1 MTIRED
7 VTTREPANTGAAN
20 AAIGFAAM
28 PALRALPA
36 MRSLPVLADLRTHP
50 VLHTLPAKA
59 VATVRDSHARI
70 RSTVEN
76 WLARLPTMEAIM
88 RSARREAL
96 CFLRDNGF
104 APLAGLFVLSP
115 RLAWAMML
123 PFALTCLFGIFIFG
137 VELVLVC
144 ALGLFFAMLVA
155 NDAARRLQ
163 EEARSRKPRGIA
175 VTDMTATDTVAID
188 MAAINMSAIDI
199 AAPETAAHGIE
210 VTREE
215 TGAFETGSA
224 LRGHEIR
231 KEV

>member
-28 PALRALPA
+28 PALRALP
-36 MRSLPVLADLRTHP
+36 VLADLRTHP

-59 VATVRDSHARI
+59 VATVRESHARI
-70 RSTVEN
+70 RSTVRN

-163 EEARSRKPRGIA
+163 EEARARKPRGIA
-175 VTDMTATDTVAID
+175 VSDMTAIDTVAID
-188 MAAINMSAIDI
+188 MSAIDI
-199 AAPETAAHGIE
+199 AAPETAARGIE
-210 VTREE
+210 VM
-215 TGAFETGSA
+215 GDETGSA

>member
-7 VTTREPANTGAAN
+7 VTTRDAANPGTAN
-20 AAIGFAAM
+20 AAISLAAM
-28 PALRALPA
+28 PAFRT
-36 MRSLPVLADLRTHP
+36 LPVLADLRTHP

-59 VATVRDSHARI
+59 VATARTSHGRILTAVRGWI
-70 RSTVEN
+70 
-76 WLARLPTMEAIM
+76 ARLPTKEAIL

-104 APLAGLFVLSP
+104 APLAGLFALSP
-115 RLAWAMML
+115 RLAWAMVL

-137 VELVLVC
+137 IELVLVC

-163 EEARSRKPRGIA
+163 EEARSRQKRGIA
-175 VTDMTATDTVAID
+175 
-188 MAAINMSAIDI
+188 SR
-199 AAPETAAHGIE
+199 GIE
-210 VTREE
+210 IT
-215 TGAFETGSA
+215 TGEGGSA
-224 LRGHEIR
+224 LRINEIR